1 MANNSHVRL
10 VYQSQTSGQST
21 IFFFHN
27 NSASATI
34 FFSQNKSAS
43 ATSQQPAKQRNV
55 HSCNKSKDPSNKGE
69 NQELVVR
76 PVVDGRQ
83 AGIAVMT
90 KRPNKN
96 NPEFTPTVRVE

>member
-1 MANNSHVRL
+1 MANNSHVGL
-10 VYQSQTSGQST
+10 VYQSQTSSQST

-55 HSCNKSKDPSNKGE
+55 HSW
-69 NQELVVR
+69 QQV
-76 PVVDGRQ
+76 
-83 AGIAVMT
+83 
-90 KRPNKN
+90 KRSQQQG
-96 NPEFTPTVRVE
+96 